1 MQGLIWFQRDRT
13 RHTDRGLDIS
23 EEFVTFNRVT
33 KSSRWCVW
41 TNYPSQMAYNYRG
54 GITNRQQKMKTK
66 NNAVLRDRSREEEEF
81 NRGHLVYRIQVI

>member
-1 MQGLIWFQRDRT
+1 MQDLIWFQRDRN

-41 TNYPSQMAYNYRG
+41 TNYPVTNGLIIYRG
-54 GITNRQQKMKTK
+54 VITNSQQKMKTK
-66 NNAVLRDRSREEEEF
+66 NNAILRDRSREEEEF
-81 NRGHLVYRIQVI
+81 NRGHLVYRI